1 MSTGWIAPGSTEST
15 DLPSTGRADGPPDGG
30 PSGNDGRSAPAG
42 PRRELVQNMPLF
54 PLRPLGLGEVLGAAV
69 RIYRLRARTV
79 LGLAAIVYGIAF
91 AIMMFTTGAGMIPFV
106 GDMQAMMDD
115 PTASSS
121 ASVFSGSD
129 LLLTIGSSAITG
141 VITMIAASLV
151 TVALTA
157 VSIGE
162 ATGRSLTGA
171 EMWARTRKLAV
182 SAICVSIVIGLLSL
196 LLLAL
201 PTALGILPIVL
212 VQEPNALTI
221 GAIVVGLVIGV
232 VAALWIW
239 ARTLLAIPAL
249 VVEGTGILGALRR
262 SFQMTRGRKLWR
274 VLGVGVLLY
283 ALYSIALQ
291 VVAGVFS
298 TVAVVVYLA
307 IMLATSGQAVVVGM
321 IVLTVL
327 TLLGSYVAYVML
339 SPFLCAGFAAVY
351 ADNRM
356 RHEAWDIELTRRARE
371 NWSTGGVR

>member
-15 DLPSTGRADGPPDGG
+15 DLPSTGRAAGPPGGG
-30 PSGNDGRSAPAG
+30 PSGNEGSSTPG
-42 PRRELVQNMPLF
+42 PRRELVQDMPLF

-69 RIYRLRARTV
+69 RIYRLRSRTV

-91 AIMMFTTGAGMIPFV
+91 AIMMFTTGAGMIPFI

-121 ASVFSGSD
+121 ASVSSGSD
-129 LLLTIGSSAITG
+129 LVLTIGSSAITG

-182 SAICVSIVIGLLSL
+182 PAICVSIVIGLLSL

-212 VQEPNALTI
+212 VQEPNVLTI

-232 VAALWIW
+232 VASIWIW

-249 VVEGTGILGALRR
+249 VVEGTGILGAIRR

-298 TVAVVVYLA
+298 TVGAVAYVA
-307 IMLATSGQAVVVGM
+307 ILLATSGQAVIVGM

-327 TLLGSYVAYVML
+327 TLVGSYVAYVML

-351 ADNRM
+351 ADSRM

-371 NWSTGGVR
+371 NWSADGAR

>member
-15 DLPSTGRADGPPDGG
+15 DLPSTGRAAGPPDGG
-30 PSGNDGRSAPAG
+30 PAGNEGSSATG
-42 PRRELVQNMPLF
+42 PRRELVQDMPLF

-91 AIMMFTTGAGMIPFV
+91 AIMMFTTGAGMIPFI

-129 LLLTIGSSAITG
+129 LVLTIGSSAITG

-151 TVALTA
+151 TAALTA

-182 SAICVSIVIGLLSL
+182 PAICVSMVIGLLSL

-232 VAALWIW
+232 VAAIWIW

-298 TVAVVVYLA
+298 TVAVVAYVA
-307 IMLATSGQAVVVGM
+307 ILLATSGQAVIVGM

-327 TLLGSYVAYVML
+327 TLVGSYVAYVML

-351 ADNRM
+351 ADSRM

-371 NWSTGGVR
+371 SWSADGVR

>member
-15 DLPSTGRADGPPDGG
+15 DLPAPGPAAGVPGG
-30 PSGNDGRSAPAG
+30 SPSGPGGAPAPTG
-42 PRRELVQNMPLF
+42 PRRELVQDVPLF

-69 RIYRLRARTV
+69 RIYRLRAKTV

-91 AIMMFTTGAGMIPFV
+91 TITTLSTGAGMIPLV
-106 GDMQAMMDD
+106 GDMQAMMED

-121 ASVFSGSD
+121 ASTFSGSD
-129 LLLTIGSSAITG
+129 LVLTVVSSAFTG
-141 VITMIAASLV
+141 VITMIAAALV

-157 VSIGE
+157 VSMGE

-171 EMWARTRKLAV
+171 EMRSRTRKLAMP
-182 SAICVSIVIGLLSL
+182 AICVSILVGLLSL
-196 LLLAL
+196 LVLAL
-201 PTALGILPIVL
+201 PTALGIVPVVL
-212 VQEPNALTI
+212 VQEANVLTI
-221 GAIVVGLVIGV
+221 GSIVVGLVIGAL
-232 VAALWIW
+232 AAVWIW

-249 VVEGTGILGALRR
+249 VVEDAGILGSIRR

-274 VLGVGVLLY
+274 VLGVGLLLY
-283 ALYSIALQ
+283 VLFSVAVQ

-298 TVAVVVYLA
+298 TVAFVAYLA
-307 IMLATSGQAVVVGM
+307 ILLATSGQGVVVGM

-327 TLLGSYVAYVML
+327 SLLGSYVASVML

-371 NWSTGGVR
+371 NWSTDGMR

>member
-1 MSTGWIAPGSTEST
+1 
-15 DLPSTGRADGPPDGG
+15 
-30 PSGNDGRSAPAG
+30 
-42 PRRELVQNMPLF
+42 
-54 PLRPLGLGEVLGAAV
+54 
-69 RIYRLRARTV
+69 TV